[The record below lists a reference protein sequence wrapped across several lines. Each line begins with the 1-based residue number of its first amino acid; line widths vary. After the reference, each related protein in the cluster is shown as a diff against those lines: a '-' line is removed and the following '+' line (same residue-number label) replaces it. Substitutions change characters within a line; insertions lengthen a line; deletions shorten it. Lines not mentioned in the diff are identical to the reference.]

1 MDKFIESL
9 PKPVLVFLVLVVAIV
24 VFMIIS
30 PPHSICDTQAA
41 AFKESQSGRVFD
53 RVETVK
59 RVKRTIPATLG
70 KAKEACQLGNSAGS
84 CYEYFSVLREI
95 ARGISNASPQCMD
108 PLLSIK
114 EVSEAFADGVEI
126 MVRLA
131 WGVKPPEVG
140 LDRFGWM
147 QEADLAI
154 FCRLKNVYIRAK
166 GEEAWTNMRKRISTK
181 LPGEEIVAT
190 ESAGLFA
197 TEPRKASDILSEQ
210 DIWDRSLFSVRCDNF
225 M

>member
-9 PKPVLVFLVLVVAIV
+9 PKPVLVLLVLVVAIV

-41 AFKESQSGRVFD
+41 AFKEVQIGNLFD

-59 RVKRTIPATLG
+59 RTKRTIPGTLA
-70 KAKEACQLGNSAGS
+70 KAKSSCQLGNSAGS
-84 CYEYFSVLREI
+84 CYEYFAALREI
-95 ARGISNASPQCMD
+95 ARGVSNASPQCMGT
-108 PLLSIK
+108 LFSIK
-114 EVSEAFADGVEI
+114 EVSEALNDGVEL

-131 WGVKPPEVG
+131 WGVKPPEIG
-140 LDRFGWM
+140 IDRFGWM

-154 FCRLKNVYIRAK
+154 FCHLKNVYVRSK
-166 GEEAWTNMRKRISTK
+166 GEEAWATLRKKIATK
-181 LPGEEIVAT
+181 LPGEEVVAT
-190 ESAGLFA
+190 GEAGLFA
-197 TEPRKASDILSEQ
+197 VEPRSAAEILNEQ
-210 DIWDRSLFSVRCDNF
+210 DIWDRSLFSIRCENF